1 MGNDLE
7 RSQGIG
13 SLVKEFKNQIYTLSS
28 LTAIAWSIQ
37 IVNVVILSESLT
49 FWGIRPRNERGLFG
63 IFFAPFLHGSFAHIA
78 ANTLPFLI
86 LGWLIMLQDM
96 EDFVLVSLIS
106 ALSSGIGVWL
116 ISPANSITVGASG
129 VIFGYLGFILGRGYF
144 ERSFMAIVLAAVVMT
159 MYGGV
164 LFGILPNQP
173 NISWQAHL
181 FGFLGG
187 LLAANWRSKKK
198 AT

>member
-1 MGNDLE
+1 MGHDLE
-7 RSQGIG
+7 RSPGIG
-13 SLVKEFKNQIYTLSS
+13 SLVKEFKNQIYTLGS

-37 IVNVVILSESLT
+37 IVNVVILSSSLT
-49 FWGIRPRNERGLFG
+49 SWGIVPRSERGLFG

-86 LGWLIMLQDM
+86 LGWLIMLRDM
-96 EDFVLVSLIS
+96 EDFILVSLIT
-106 ALSSGIGVWL
+106 ALSSGVGVWL
-116 ISPANSITVGASG
+116 ISPSFSVTVGASG

-144 ERSFMAIVLAAVVMT
+144 ERSFTAIALSVVVMV

-164 LFGILPNQP
+164 LFGILPGQAS
-173 NISWQAHL
+173 ISWQAHL

-187 LLAANWRSKKK
+187 ILAANWRSKKK
-198 AT
+198 A